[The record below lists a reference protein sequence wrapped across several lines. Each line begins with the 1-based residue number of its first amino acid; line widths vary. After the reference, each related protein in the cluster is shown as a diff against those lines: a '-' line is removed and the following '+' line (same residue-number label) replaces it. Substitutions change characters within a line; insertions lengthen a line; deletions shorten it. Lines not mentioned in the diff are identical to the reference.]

1 MFIFFHVG
9 LVRLSIEGLFFPAKT
24 LILSPKYYG
33 EGISNLI
40 VRPTDK
46 LFWNIRGENRTQHAW
61 WLGLLHEPGH
71 NSVIPLLGPFSN
83 LRFCLWI
90 TSFVSSNH
98 PRMKKLT
105 LFVLKCYLKL

>member
-46 LFWNIRGENRTQHAW
+46 LFWNIRGENRTQHAC

-98 PRMKKLT
+98 PQMKKLT